1 LFGEKPRKL
10 ITEGVDIKWYFI
22 WSIIGVS
29 SFIGTIQIIF
39 EVGLILL
46 IISIGGFLS
55 LLIIDK
61 SKSNSN
67 YLYIATKKK
76 ILNYLNLNM
85 EKAYTGDALINR
97 ILEKIEN
104 PAFKKY
110 VKKKGKEIL
119 DKMILKDEIYAVR
132 KDGELHYFIP

>member
-1 LFGEKPRKL
+1 MFGEKPRKL
-10 ITEGVDIKWYFI
+10 ITEGVDLKWYFI

-61 SKSNSN
+61 NKRSRNN
-67 YLYIATKKK
+67 LYIAGKKK

-85 EKAYTGDALINR
+85 EKAYTTDALINR
-97 ILEKIEN
+97 VIEKIEN
-104 PAFKKY
+104 PSFKKY
-110 VKKKGKEIL
+110 MKKKSKEIL
-119 DKMILKDEIYAVR
+119 DKMISNDEIYAVR
-132 KDGELHYFIP
+132 RKGELHYFIP